1 MSHICKNKIPLGC
14 SLNRSTMR
22 QNRSIW
28 TQSLSS
34 NYRCDM
40 SLLLWIAAGRVPD
53 VTTIGLK
60 QLHGKPFLQCF
71 HCLHRRDSWCNLLP
85 IKLSSCGCKTKDA
98 PQFKEPILT
107 MSRACYLECYQDL
120 SGQGGQR
127 GSSYRW
133 NTPLKSNWLHMV
145 VVFTTQIEGA
155 MAFTGSF
162 NCI

>member
-1 MSHICKNKIPLGC
+1 
-14 SLNRSTMR
+14 MR
-22 QNRSIW
+22 QNRWIW
-28 TQSLSS
+28 KQSLSS
-34 NYRCDM
+34 NYTCDM

-71 HCLHRRDSWCNLLP
+71 HGLHRRDSWCNLLP

-98 PQFKEPILT
+98 PQFKEPIVT

-120 SGQGGQR
+120 SGQRGQR
-127 GSSYRW
+127 GSFYRW
-133 NTPLKSNWLHMV
+133 NTPLKSNWLRMV
-145 VVFTTQIEGA
+145 VVFTTQIEGS